1 MIAGAG
7 PRMLRL
13 AARYAD
19 SWNTAWHAEPDS
31 AMARIESIRAACA
44 SEGRDPGSLEITVS
58 VGIGY
63 SDLGAVTPRSGLSG
77 SVEHVADAFRG
88 YADLG
93 VKHIM
98 IEFAP
103 YIPEALERIASAVRL
118 FRGQ

>member
-19 SWNTAWHAEPDS
+19 SWNTAWHGEPES
-31 AMARIESIRAACA
+31 ARPRIEGMRAACA
-44 SEGRDPGSLEITVS
+44 AEGRDPASFEITVS

-63 SDLGAVTPRSGLSG
+63 PDLGPATPRSSLTGT
-77 SVEHVADAFRG
+77 VEHVAKAFRG
-88 YADLG
+88 YAQLG

-103 YIPEALERIASAVRL
+103 YTPEALERIASAVRL